1 MIFSSKVK
9 LAANIITSLSRSC
22 NGWFLTSSRKHR
34 VVVCAVQENLK
45 ASVVLTLGQ
54 SASSR
59 VFVEKHW
66 EYRNTHC
73 RPRQMLSTLPADRP
87 REKAKSPESPRL
99 QPTFPPTHRTLSEK
113 MDIWWAGMAV
123 CCPVVMILR
132 IDPPHCSWWYG
143 STNLFLEL
151 MFVFSNHKK
160 KKKKG
165 GGRWIIWFGSFCV

>member
-1 MIFSSKVK
+1 MFSSKVK
-9 LAANIITSLSRSC
+9 LAASIITSLSRSC

-45 ASVVLTLGQ
+45 VSVVLTLGQ

-73 RPRQMLSTLPADRP
+73 RPRQILSPLLLMVRVRRP
-87 REKAKSPESPRL
+87 SHRRALGSSPHFL
-99 QPTFPPTHRTLSEK
+99 LTHRTLSEK

-123 CCPVVMILR
+123 CCLMVTILR
-132 IDPPHCSWWYG
+132 IDPPHCCWWYG
-143 STNLFLEL
+143 SANLFLEL
-151 MFVFSNHKK
+151 MFVF
-160 KKKKG
+160 
-165 GGRWIIWFGSFCV
+165 